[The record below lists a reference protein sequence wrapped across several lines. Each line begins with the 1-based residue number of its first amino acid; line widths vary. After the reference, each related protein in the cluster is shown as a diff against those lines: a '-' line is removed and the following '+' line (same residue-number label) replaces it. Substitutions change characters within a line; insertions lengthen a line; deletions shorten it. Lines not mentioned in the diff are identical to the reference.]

1 MDALRLLLVLGV
13 IILGLRLKVPVGIT
27 LLAAGGSAALL
38 YGVALADLGLAYWHL
53 VQSERFLFL
62 LTVVILITTL
72 GSLLGRL
79 GFLDRLSVAC
89 RSLPGGRRLA
99 AGLMPP
105 LVGLMPMPGGSLLSA
120 PMVGQVLDDPRYSPE
135 LKTTTNYWFRHVA
148 EFAWPVYPG
157 LILTEAMTGLPLGSV
172 ALLQLPMTF
181 IMIAVGI
188 LIYIRRI
195 EPEPIAHPHPV
206 KAGGQ
211 IVSAIWPIVLA
222 IVIYAITGINLNWAV
237 LVALVALIV
246 TARPARVHLVGA
258 VREGIS
264 WKLILMVFGVLSFQ
278 SALELT
284 GAIES
289 IPRLATSYDLP
300 PELVI
305 FMVCFTAGL
314 LTGMVSA
321 FIALGYTILAGFLYD
336 PVIVPG
342 HILLAYVSGFLGIML
357 SPAHLCLILTNE
369 YFGSDLGRVYRLL
382 IPAAV
387 LLAICGLGLYYSGWP
402 GLF

>member
-1 MDALRLLLVLGV
+1 MEVLRLLVVLGL

-27 LLAAGGSAALL
+27 LLVAGAGAAIL
-38 YGVALADLGLAYWHL
+38 YGVAFADLGLAYWNL
-53 VQSERFLFL
+53 IQSERFLFL
-62 LTVVILITTL
+62 LSVVILITTL

-79 GFLDRLSVAC
+79 GFLDRLSAAC

-105 LVGLMPMPGGSLLSA
+105 LVGLMPMPGGALLSA
-120 PMVGQVLDDPRYSPE
+120 PMVGQVLDDPKYSAE
-135 LKTTTNYWFRHVA
+135 LRTTTNFWFRHVF

-157 LILTEAMTGLPLGSV
+157 LILSAAMTGMSLGRI

-181 IMIAVGI
+181 FMAAIGVV
-188 LIYIRRI
+188 LYVRLI
-195 EPEPIAHPHPV
+195 EPEPIAHPHPL
-206 KAGGQ
+206 KASRQ

-222 IVIYAITGINLNWAV
+222 IVIYGAAGINLNWAV
-237 LVALVALIV
+237 LIVLVALIV
-246 TARPARVHLVGA
+246 TARPEKNHLLGA
-258 VREGIS
+258 VKEGIS

-289 IPRLATSYDLP
+289 IPRLAAGYDLP
-300 PELVI
+300 AELVI
-305 FMVCFTAGL
+305 FLVCFTAGL

-321 FIALGYTILAGFLYD
+321 FIALGYTILAGYLYD
-336 PVIVPG
+336 PVVVPG
-342 HILLAYVSGFLGIML
+342 HILLAYVSGMIGIML

-369 YFGSDLGRVYRLL
+369 YFHSDLGKVYRLL
-382 IPAAV
+382 IPASV
-387 LLAICGLGLYYSGWP
+387 LLAACGLGLYYSGWP